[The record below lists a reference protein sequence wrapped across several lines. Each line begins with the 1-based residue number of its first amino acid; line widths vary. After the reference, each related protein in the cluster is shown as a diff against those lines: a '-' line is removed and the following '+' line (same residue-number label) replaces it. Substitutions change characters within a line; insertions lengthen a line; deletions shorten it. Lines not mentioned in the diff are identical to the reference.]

1 MIYLYLLGLY
11 GDIIRRYDLC
21 QPWFLYT
28 YTPKGPRSCGANAHV
43 ATLSD
48 AAQKKGKAQRVV
60 DLPMEKKQE
69 EPYFWMSNFPKKH
82 FKGISFVYS
91 QLIANPCHSDHGEP
105 ILPKK

>member
-60 DLPMEKKQE
+60 DLPMEKKTRRTLFLDVQFPQE
-69 EPYFWMSNFPKKH
+69 TF
-82 FKGISFVYS
+82 
-91 QLIANPCHSDHGEP
+91 
-105 ILPKK
+105 